1 MTDAAV
7 LQGVKNALG
16 ITGAYMDATIS
27 IYIDEITDY
36 MANAGVNPAMITA
49 SVGVIARGVNDLWNN
64 NAGNGKLSPYFYD
77 RVSQLALKSN
87 AAGGGSA

>member
-1 MTDAAV
+1 MADAAT
-7 LQGVKNALG
+7 LAGVKNALS
-16 ITGAYMDATIS
+16 ITGTFMDATIS
-27 IYIDEITDY
+27 IYIDEVTDY
-36 MANAGVNPAMITA
+36 MANAGVSAGLIAA

-87 AAGGGSA
+87 AAGGGST

>member
-16 ITGAYMDATIS
+16 ITGTFMDDTLNV
-27 IYIDEITDY
+27 YIDEVTEY
-36 MANAGVNPAMITA
+36 MSNAGVSDGLLTA

-64 NAGNGKLSPYFYD
+64 SAGNGKLSPYFYD
-77 RVSQLALKSN
+77 RVTQLAMRSK
-87 AAGGGSA
+87 

>member
-1 MTDAAV
+1 MTDAAI

-16 ITGAYMDATIS
+16 ITGTFMDDTLNV
-27 IYIDEITDY
+27 YIDEVTEY
-36 MANAGVNPAMITA
+36 MSNAGVADGLLTA

-77 RVSQLALKSN
+77 RVTQLAMRSR
-87 AAGGGSA
+87 

>member
-1 MTDAAV
+1 MADAA
-7 LQGVKNALG
+7 LLAGVKNALG
-16 ITGAYMDATIS
+16 ITGTFMDATIS

-36 MANAGVNPAMITA
+36 MSNAGISAAVIPA

-87 AAGGGSA
+87 VAGGGNT

>member
-1 MTDAAV
+1 MADAA
-7 LQGVKNALG
+7 LLAGVKNALG
-16 ITGAYMDATIS
+16 ITGTFMDATIS

-36 MANAGVNPAMITA
+36 MSNAGISAAVITA

-77 RVSQLALKSN
+77 RVSQLVLKSN
-87 AAGGGSA
+87 AAGGGNT

>member
-1 MTDAAV
+1 MLA
-7 LQGVKNALG
+7 GVKNALG
-16 ITGAYMDATIS
+16 ITGTFMDATIS

-36 MANAGVNPAMITA
+36 MSNAGVSAGIIAA

-77 RVSQLALKSN
+77 RVSQLVLKSSV
-87 AAGGGSA
+87 AGGGNT

>member
-36 MANAGVNPAMITA
+36 MVNAGVSPALITA

-77 RVSQLALKSN
+77 RVSQLALKSS
-87 AAGGGSA
+87 AAGGGST